1 MQNGQKTFGLIVLV
15 MALSG
20 CMNAAVSG
28 AQAVYNRHSLQKGM
42 KDQATTFQASRRLE
56 RTDQRLFKD
65 ANLSITTYN
74 GEVLMLGQVPNAD
87 QRLEAEAVVRELP
100 DVNHVYNMVEVASP
114 SSPLTRVSDS
124 WITAK
129 IKARIIASNDID
141 ATQVKVVTENSVV
154 YLMGVLPPE
163 QASTVLDIA
172 SNTDGVRKV
181 IKMFSYIKI
190 SKTA

>member
-1 MQNGQKTFGLIVLV
+1 MQNRWCLGVLISLTIT
-15 MALSG
+15 LSG

-74 GEVLMLGQVPNAD
+74 GEVLLLGQVPNAD

-129 IKARIIASNDID
+129 IKARIIANNDVD

-163 QASTVLDIA
+163 QANTVLDIA

>member
-1 MQNGQKTFGLIVLV
+1 MHKGWWVGVVLSV
-15 MALSG
+15 SIALSG

-74 GEVLMLGQVPNAD
+74 GEVLLLGQVPNAD
-87 QRLEAEAVVRELP
+87 QRLEAEAAVRELP
-100 DVNHVYNMVEVASP
+100 NVNHVYNMVEVASP

-129 IKARIIASNDID
+129 IKARIIANNDID

>member
-1 MQNGQKTFGLIVLV
+1 MRLHALMLV
-15 MALSG
+15 SVVCLSG

-42 KDQATTFQASRRLE
+42 KDQATTFNASRQLE

-74 GEVLMLGQVPNAD
+74 GEVLLLGQAPNED
-87 QRLEAEAVVRELP
+87 QRLEAEAAIKELP
-100 DVNHVYNMVEVASP
+100 GVNRVYNMVEVASP

-124 WITAK
+124 WITTK
-129 IKARIIASNDID
+129 IKAQILANNDID

-154 YLMGVLPPE
+154 YLMGILPPE
-163 QASTVLDIA
+163 QANTVLDIA

-190 SKTA
+190 TKTA

>member
-1 MQNGQKTFGLIVLV
+1 MRFYAWVLV
-15 MALSG
+15 SAMCLSG

-42 KDQATTFQASRRLE
+42 KDQATTFNASRRLE

-74 GEVLMLGQVPNAD
+74 GEVLLLGQVPNED
-87 QRLEAEAVVRELP
+87 QRLEAEAAIREMP
-100 DVNHVYNMVEVASP
+100 GVNRVYNMVEIASP

-124 WITAK
+124 WITTK
-129 IKARIIASNDID
+129 IKAQILASNDID

-154 YLMGVLPPE
+154 YLMGILPPN
-163 QASTVLDIA
+163 QANTVLDIA

-190 SKTA
+190 TKTV